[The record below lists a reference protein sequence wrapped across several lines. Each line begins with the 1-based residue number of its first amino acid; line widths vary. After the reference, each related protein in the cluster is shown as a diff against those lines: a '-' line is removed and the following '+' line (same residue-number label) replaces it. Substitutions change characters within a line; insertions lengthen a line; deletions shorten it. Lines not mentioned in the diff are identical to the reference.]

1 MEPQL
6 PEERKGL
13 CLSAAGSDAMAAS
26 PALGPW
32 MEPPDSGWERLKELF
47 RRDELNQY
55 PEETVNIVKASF
67 SGGIIGFIYGGIPG
81 FIYAKKRYI
90 EQSEGEIYHNRLD
103 AVQSAHRAAI
113 RGFIRYG
120 WRWSWRVAAF
130 VAIFNTVST
139 GLTAYRDK
147 NALSNFAIAGVCT
160 GGLFR
165 MHLGLRGLVGGSI
178 FGALLG
184 IPAGGLLM
192 AVQNLAGETVLERR
206 KRKQRELYEQKLA
219 EWRTSLKI
227 TEDISEETVDA
238 FQEGAEEKS
247 AGKMQGLQNFP
258 PNPES

>member
-1 MEPQL
+1 MEPG
-6 PEERKGL
+6 P
-13 CLSAAGSDAMAAS
+13 LSAAS

-32 MEPPDSGWERLKELF
+32 LAERPEPPDSGWGRLSELF
-47 RRDELNQY
+47 RRDELNRY

-67 SGGIIGFIYGGIPG
+67 SGGIVGLIYGGIPG

-139 GLTAYRDK
+139 GLSAYRDK
-147 NALSNFAIAGVCT
+147 NALSHFAIAGVCT

-192 AVQNLAGETVLERR
+192 AMQNLAGETLLERK
-206 KRKQRELYEQKLA
+206 KRKQKELYEQKLA
-219 EWRTSLKI
+219 EWGTSLKI
-227 TEDISEETVDA
+227 TESISEERVEA
-238 FQEGAEEKS
+238 FQEGAEENS
-247 AGKMQGLQNFP
+247 AIKMQGLQNFP
-258 PNPES
+258 QNPES